1 MLKNILIALSLALE
15 NIRTHFFHTVLSVLG
30 IVIGV
35 TALVAILSLIDGMQK
50 YAFEQINK
58 VHSVKSIVIRTERYK
73 MVDNI
78 RIKKDSVVLLTHAHF
93 LQLKSSLTLPA
104 TSYLNAWQS
113 GEVSLKESAQKAGS
127 MIIGAGGTFPGYVKL
142 AHGKLFSETQVSQGE
157 EVVLI
162 NYYLASKLANTT
174 PIDELMG
181 KYLIYRNKELK
192 ITGILEKEEAEE
204 AARIIIP
211 VTLFS
216 DKDFDD
222 SPPQCIVEAEKVENV
237 LALRSQVEQW
247 LKASFPQNSSEF
259 TVGTDDNRLKQIARD
274 FLLFKVIMSM
284 IVGISIVVGGVGVMN
299 VLLISVTERTVEIGI
314 RKAMGAKRKDIML
327 QFLSESITISAF
339 GSGLGL
345 IFGILS
351 TLAIVPIIKA
361 FVPVPFEASYTWST
375 LLIIAI
381 IAVLI
386 GIIFGTYPAMR
397 ASRLDPV
404 EAIRRE

>member
-1 MLKNILIALSLALE
+1 MLKNIIIAFALALE

-58 VHSVKSIVIRTERYK
+58 VQSVKSIIIRTDRYK
-73 MVDNI
+73 WVDNI
-78 RIKKDSVVLLTHAHF
+78 RIKKDTLIYLTHADF
-93 LQLKSSLTLPA
+93 LKLKSNLTLPA
-104 TSYLNAWQS
+104 TCYFYAQQS
-113 GEVSLKESAQKAGS
+113 GEVTAKEANQKTGS
-127 MIIGAGGTFPGYVKL
+127 IVIGASASFPGYVKL
-142 AHGKLFSETQVSQGE
+142 AHGNLFTLADVSNAKD
-157 EVVLI
+157 VVLI
-162 NYYLASKLANTT
+162 NYFLASKLANNA
-174 PIDELMG
+174 PLEQLIGKQLFYRDRELS
-181 KYLIYRNKELK
+181 IA
-192 ITGILEKEEAEE
+192 GILEKDEAEE

-211 VTLFS
+211 ITLFS
-216 DKDFDD
+216 EKDFDD
-222 SPPQCIVEAEKVENV
+222 SPPQCIIEAEKVENV
-237 LALRSQVEQW
+237 LALRAQVESW
-247 LKASFPQNSSEF
+247 LKNNYPVHSAEF

-327 QFLSESITISAF
+327 QFLSESVTISAF
-339 GSGLGL
+339 GSTLGL
-345 IFGILS
+345 ILGILS
-351 TLAIVPIIKA
+351 TFAIVPIIKA
-361 FVPVPFEASYTWST
+361 FVPVPFEASYTWNT

-381 IAVLI
+381 IAILI
-386 GIIFGTYPAMR
+386 GIVFGTYPAMR

>member
-1 MLKNILIALSLALE
+1 MLKNIILAFALALE

-58 VHSVKSIVIRTERYK
+58 VQSVKSIVIRTDRYK

-78 RIKKDSVVLLTHAHF
+78 RVKKDTLVYLSHADF
-93 LQLKSSLTLPA
+93 LKLKSSLTLPA
-104 TSYLNAWQS
+104 TSYFHAQQT
-113 GEVSLKESAQKAGS
+113 GEITTKETNQKTGS
-127 MIIGAGGTFPGYVKL
+127 IIIGAAASFPDYVKL
-142 AHGKLFSETQVSQGE
+142 AHGQLFSEADVSQAAS
-157 EVVLI
+157 VVLI
-162 NYYLASKLANTT
+162 NYYLANKIANAA
-174 PIDELMG
+174 PLEQLIG
-181 KYLIYRNKELK
+181 KHLIYRDKELTIAG
-192 ITGILEKEEAEE
+192 ITEKDDAEE

-211 VTLFS
+211 ITLFS
-216 DKDFDD
+216 GRDFDD
-222 SPPQCIVEAEKVENV
+222 SPPQCIIEAGKVENV
-237 LALRSQVEQW
+237 LAIRSQVENW
-247 LKASFPQNSSEF
+247 LKTSYPEKSSEF
-259 TVGTDDNRLKQIARD
+259 SVGTDDNRLKQIARD

-327 QFLSESITISAF
+327 QFLSESVTISAF

-345 IFGILS
+345 IFGVLS
-351 TLAIVPIIKA
+351 TFAIVPIIKA
-361 FVPVPFEASYTWST
+361 FVPVPFEASYTWDT
-375 LLIIAI
+375 LMIIAI
-381 IAVLI
+381 ISVFI
-386 GIIFGTYPAMR
+386 GIVFGTYPAMR

>member
-1 MLKNILIALSLALE
+1 MLKNIIIAFALALE

-58 VHSVKSIVIRTERYK
+58 VHSVKSIMIRTDRYK

-78 RIKKDSVVLLTHAHF
+78 RIKKDTLVYLTHANF
-93 LQLKSSLTLPA
+93 LKMKSTLTLPA
-104 TSYLNAWQS
+104 LSFFNAWQS
-113 GEVSLKESAQKAGS
+113 GEVSLKDSTHKTGS
-127 MIIGAGGTFPGYVKL
+127 MVIGTGGTFPDYVKL
-142 AHGKLFSETQVSQGE
+142 AHGKLFSEADVVQGE
-157 EVVLI
+157 HVVLI
-162 NYYLASKLANTT
+162 NYFLASKLAKAT
-174 PIDELMG
+174 PLDKLLG
-181 KYLIYRNKELK
+181 QKVIYRDKELK
-192 ITGILEKEEAEE
+192 IAGILEKDEGEE
-204 AARIIIP
+204 AARIVIP
-211 VTLFS
+211 ITLFS
-216 DKDFDD
+216 ARDFDD
-222 SPPQCIVEAEKVENV
+222 SPPQCVVEAEKVENV
-237 LALRSQVEQW
+237 LALRTQVENW
-247 LKASFPQNSSEF
+247 LKASFPENSSEF
-259 TVGTDDNRLKQIARD
+259 IVGTDDNRLKQIARD

-327 QFLSESITISAF
+327 QFLSESVTISAF
-339 GSGLGL
+339 GSTLGL
-345 IFGILS
+345 ILGILS

-361 FVPVPFEASYTWST
+361 FVPVPFEASYTWNT
-375 LLIIAI
+375 LAIIAI
-381 IAVLI
+381 IALLI
-386 GIIFGTYPAMR
+386 GVIFGTYPAMR